1 MQSIYLIGREGPS
14 RFLLGRISFCSSS
27 VGSNLARALAGPE
40 IFRNP
45 SLPPSSRLRLGLV
58 GDADLIPPE
67 DVPLECFRR
76 GKPFLM
82 SLSSRSTMHP
92 SCSSSSGRGLVFT
105 LPPAS
110 AFLAASSAFFF
121 SRAFRFSSWIRNCSL
136 SWNERKGYKA
146 KYNVF
151 VIVHFSLQIYETA
164 KPVFIHLLS
173 FVQLITKSLE
183 QRQ

>member
-1 MQSIYLIGREGPS
+1 MMIMVIMIHS
-14 RFLLGRISFCSSS
+14 RCAAVPGIHFHQDRLNKRTWSYIS
-27 VGSNLARALAGPE
+27 LAAVWAT
-40 IFRNP
+40 
-45 SLPPSSRLRLGLV
+45 V
-58 GDADLIPPE
+58 
-67 DVPLECFRR
+67 
-76 GKPFLM
+76 
-82 SLSSRSTMHP
+82 
-92 SCSSSSGRGLVFT
+92 
-105 LPPAS
+105 PPAS

-146 KYNVF
+146 KYKVF